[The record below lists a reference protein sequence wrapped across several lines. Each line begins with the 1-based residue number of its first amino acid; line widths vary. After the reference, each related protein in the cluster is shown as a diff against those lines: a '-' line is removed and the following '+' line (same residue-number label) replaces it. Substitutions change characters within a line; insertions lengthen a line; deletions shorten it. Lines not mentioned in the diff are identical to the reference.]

1 MEMQRRHLERAV
13 LLSLLLANVCRTGG
27 ATEYNTQI
35 TGNESGYESI
45 KVIDSVSGDVT
56 YTFAG
61 ENTLKGNIS
70 ELPFRPIL
78 VTDKNVTIDIGDKLT
93 TIGEEKGAV
102 MYASEGGIMA
112 YSSYANLT
120 FTGGEL
126 NIKDLTAGTNG
137 AYLVKATEGGS
148 IIFDNT
154 VVDIGAGNNTTSS
167 IGLQSAGQG
176 SKISFGKNVEQLT
189 IKSATGIVV
198 EGGGSL
204 EFNSVDGII
213 NIGRDEG
220 SKKGHDG
227 IRVGTFSGG
236 GGGNITLA
244 GKETNIKVGSD
255 DGTLMGNAVSIRA
268 YSDTDNSILNFNAA
282 KTTLQA
288 SAFGVIVEKGPSVSQ
303 YTGETA
309 VNFAGET
316 VIKAINNCTGDSLGA
331 KALASYQ
338 IKSTINFAEHVS
350 LWAETAKIGGDRYAF
365 GAQIEKGSILKA
377 LAGMEVTAKANDSK
391 AVGLGAYGTGSLID
405 ITGDTVISSESIS
418 GKGTGIQGWVGSRVD
433 LDGALNVTAKSGSGD
448 ATGLW
453 SWDHSQIN
461 VGGDAVIGAVSDS
474 GAATGINSNDSGSSG
489 SGDASLTQINGK
501 AVISASGSGATM
513 GIFAYD
519 NGAVVIDGGADLVAA
534 SSNNKATG
542 INSTSGGT
550 VKIEGIT
557 NLTAQSS
564 TNNAI
569 GIDGTVE
576 LDSARIFVEAAG
588 EGTGI
593 QNWSGAKVIFNDDAQ
608 IIIDAAGNNAKGI
621 YGWNGSLVNFA
632 GDAAIKIGG
641 VEGSAKEAYYVRA
654 ITAMTNSTV
663 NVGGD
668 AIFELEGS
676 DTIGLD
682 LSDNSAVNVDGNV
695 VTSAKATTGSV
706 KGIGAANSSVTIG
719 GDCLLQGQAYSD
731 TVKGI
736 DVNNGSVKIAGIANI
751 IASSSGSYG
760 NGINTQQST
769 VKLGSANIKVGSES
783 TISSDNSLGIYSYWD
798 TTVTVDGD
806 ALLEVTADKNNVLGL
821 AGYWNSTTAIGK
833 SAQITVSSKQG
844 TATGIKGESSMTTAI
859 DGNAVITA
867 TGAGVATGVVTDST
881 SNFTVGRDAVIT
893 AQSTDGAEAFGIDGG
908 AAITGS
914 AKVTVSSLGGKAE
927 NNKELW
933 HINGIKNWN
942 SGTTT
947 KISGDTVIDVTADIS
962 SAKGVYLWNGSKA
975 EIGGNAV
982 VTVKNAAGSIIAHG
996 LNADADCSITVGKAA
1011 QINVEAGSNN
1021 IKGIYS
1027 HENGGS
1033 VTVGESAY
1041 INVGGTKNDAGQ
1053 VTAEA
1058 NYARGI
1064 TGESGGKVMI
1074 GGDAFVSVSGISARG
1089 IEAFRN
1095 KKSNASV
1102 PDAKVAIAG
1111 NYGALVRASAGEAF
1125 GIVTDNG
1132 GNVSI
1137 GGNAAITVI
1146 STEGDAT
1153 GLGNYHYDTADG
1165 RSAGRTE
1172 INGAAHVN
1180 VASTGN
1186 GGVWGIYNYNGAVTE
1201 IGSAADELTVITVSG
1216 NRGSE
1221 MKGIEAMLN
1230 SSVTVHGAAL
1240 IDVCGDQSTEVVGVI
1255 AGRSG
1260 DTQGKHSA
1268 VAFGDTAYIKIGH
1281 NDTAFEKARADGE
1294 SFGVVAR
1301 SSSTVD
1307 FNGDAVIDTSGT
1319 VSGGNVYGAY
1329 AQSGGSIDFKK
1340 GLVLDNQGKK
1350 HSLYVSGTDSN
1361 INVNSG
1367 GSGDVYLKGDITAIN
1382 EGTLQLDLA
1391 SERSYFAGA
1400 ATTETNGKLH
1410 MKLRHGAL
1418 WDLTADSKLSS
1429 LVFEDGAMLDMAQAA
1444 GYQNLR
1450 TDSFMGSGATFV
1462 LGTDIHSD
1470 QSDKVYITGSTPT
1483 GTVHHNIQI
1492 KDAGRNIGE
1501 NLHLLLVDDASGNY
1515 TFTAQDAYGG
1525 GIYNYKSEV
1534 SKEDGSTTKWYL
1546 ESIKTE
1552 RTEDAASL
1560 LQTADSLYSSW
1571 MLGSDNLQ
1579 GRLGELRQTGSQRGL
1594 WARVNRSKLRG
1605 AAFKNNYQT
1614 YQIGYDAA
1622 FKDVDGNSVNDWIGG
1637 VAFEYAKGSI
1647 GYGIGSG
1654 ENKTAALLLYCTKHS
1669 QAGDKVDIVLKHGQ
1683 LKGDFDT
1690 FGMAADSGN
1699 YKNRASLLSVEY
1711 GKRLVLQNGSYLEP
1725 QAQLTLGHINSG
1737 SYVTDRNI
1745 SVTTAGI
1752 DSAVGR
1758 LGIELGKRYN
1768 GGSAWFKVSALHEFD
1783 GSTKTSLY
1791 IAEESLVEEQNYGGT
1806 WCELALGGNVQLA
1819 ENNNL
1824 YFDVTR
1830 SFGGDFQKQWQVN
1843 AGLRWSF

>member
-45 KVIDSVSGDVT
+45 KVIDRVSGDVT

-350 LWAETAKIGGDRYAF
+350 LWAETAKTGGDRYAF

-461 VGGDAVIGAVSDS
+461 VGGDAVIGTVSDS

-557 NLTAQSS
+557 NLTAQSA

-621 YGWNGSLVNFA
+621 YGWNSSQVNFA

-682 LSDNSAVNVDGNV
+682 LSDNSAVNVDGKV
-695 VTSAKATTGSV
+695 VVSAKATTGSL

-760 NGINTQQST
+760 NGIDTQQST

-783 TISSDNSLGIYSYWD
+783 TTSSDNSLGIYSYWD

-833 SAQITVSSKQG
+833 SAQIIVSSKQG

-859 DGNAVITA
+859 GGNAVITA

-1041 INVGGTKNDAGQ
+1041 INVGGTKNAAGQ

-1111 NYGALVRASAGEAF
+1111 NYGASVRSSTGEAL

-1132 GNVSI
+1132 GDVSV
-1137 GGNAAITVI
+1137 GGNADITVI
-1146 STEGDAT
+1146 SAEGDAT
-1153 GLGNYHYDTADG
+1153 GLANYHFDTADSK
-1165 RSAGRTE
+1165 SAGRTE
-1172 INGAAHVN
+1172 IKGAAHIN

-1186 GGVWGIYNYNGAVTE
+1186 GGVWGVYNYNGAVTE
-1201 IGSAADELTVITVSG
+1201 IGSAAGELTVITVSG
-1216 NRGSE
+1216 NSGSE

-1240 IDVCGDQSTEVVGVI
+1240 IDVCGDSGTEVVGVI
-1255 AGRSG
+1255 AGISG

-1281 NDTAFEKARADGE
+1281 NDTAAWKAQADGE

-1307 FNGDAVIDTSGT
+1307 FADDTVIDTNEAVAGSA
-1319 VSGGNVYGAY
+1319 VYGAY
-1329 AQSGGSIDFKK
+1329 VQSGGSIDFHK

-1350 HSLYVSGTDSN
+1350 YSLYVSGTGSN
-1361 INVNSG
+1361 IAVNSS
-1367 GSGDVYLKGDITAIN
+1367 GSGDVYLTGDITAIN

-1391 SERSYFAGA
+1391 GERSYFAGA
-1400 ATTETNGKLH
+1400 ATTETDGKLH
-1410 MKLRHGAL
+1410 MKLRQRAL
-1418 WDLTADSKLSS
+1418 WDVTADSNLSS
-1429 LVFEDGAMLDMAQAA
+1429 LTFDDGAMLDMAQAA

-1450 TDSFMGSGATFV
+1450 TDSFTGSGATFV
-1462 LGTDIHSD
+1462 LGTDIMND
-1470 QSDKVYITGSTPT
+1470 KSDKVFITDSTPT
-1483 GTVHHNIQI
+1483 GTSHHNIQI
-1492 KDAGRNIGE
+1492 KDAGRNTGDD
-1501 NLHLLLVDDASGNY
+1501 LHLLLVDDASGNY

-1525 GIYNYKSEV
+1525 GIYNYKAEFSNET
-1534 SKEDGSTTKWYL
+1534 DGGIKWYL
-1546 ESIKTE
+1546 ESLKTGGVTQDVKALT
-1552 RTEDAASL
+1552 RVSDGIYALVVTGN
-1560 LQTADSLYSSW
+1560 DSLR
-1571 MLGSDNLQ
+1571 
-1579 GRLGELRQTGSQRGL
+1579 GRLGELRSESAERGA
-1594 WARVNRSKLRG
+1594 WARVYGGRLKGDS
-1605 AAFKNNYQT
+1605 FTDNYQT
-1614 YQIGYDAA
+1614 YQLGYDVALPAGDGKTSGWSGGAA
-1622 FKDVDGNSVNDWIGG
+1622 LEYTKGN
-1637 VAFEYAKGSI
+1637 I
-1647 GYGIGSG
+1647 GYGVGSG
-1654 ENKTAALLLYCTKHS
+1654 ENKMSALALYGTRHNKS
-1669 QAGDKVDIVLKHGQ
+1669 GDNVDVILKHGRI
-1683 LKGDFDT
+1683 KGDIETYGIGANSGDYDT
-1690 FGMAADSGN
+1690 NATS
-1699 YKNRASLLSVEY
+1699 LSVEY
-1711 GKRLVLQNGSYLEP
+1711 NKRLEQKSNTFIEP
-1725 QAQLTLGHINSG
+1725 QLQLTLTHING
-1737 SYVTDRNI
+1737 SDFTTDRDI
-1745 SVTTAGI
+1745 TVHSDGI
-1752 DSAVGR
+1752 NSAIGR
-1758 LGIELGKRYN
+1758 LGLAVGKQYR
-1768 GGSAWFKVSALHEFD
+1768 GGDVYFKTSLLHEFG
-1783 GSTKTSLY
+1783 GSSNLLLTSTG
-1791 IAEESLVEEQNYGGT
+1791 ESYGESKQYGGT
-1806 WCELALGGNVQLA
+1806 WCELALGGNVNLSKD
-1819 ENNNL
+1819 NDL

>member
-350 LWAETAKIGGDRYAF
+350 LWAETAKTGGDRYAF

-501 AVISASGSGATM
+501 AVISASGSGVTM

-519 NGAVVIDGGADLVAA
+519 NGAVVI
-534 SSNNKATG
+534 
-542 INSTSGGT
+542 
-550 VKIEGIT
+550 
-557 NLTAQSS
+557 
-564 TNNAI
+564 
-569 GIDGTVE
+569 
-576 LDSARIFVEAAG
+576 
-588 EGTGI
+588 
-593 QNWSGAKVIFNDDAQ
+593 
-608 IIIDAAGNNAKGI
+608 
-621 YGWNGSLVNFA
+621 
-632 GDAAIKIGG
+632 GG
-641 VEGSAKEAYYVRA
+641 VEGSDKEAYYVRA

-663 NVGGD
+663 NVVGD

-783 TISSDNSLGIYSYWD
+783 TTSSDNSLGLYSYWD

-833 SAQITVSSKQG
+833 SAQIIVSSKQG

-859 DGNAVITA
+859 GGNAVITA

-1041 INVGGTKNDAGQ
+1041 INVGGTKNAAGQ

-1095 KKSNASV
+1095 KKSNASL

-1450 TDSFMGSGATFV
+1450 TDSFTGSGATFV

-1525 GIYNYKSEV
+1525 GIYNYKAEFSNDV
-1534 SKEDGSTTKWYL
+1534 NGGIKWYL
-1546 ESIKTE
+1546 ESLK
-1552 RTEDAASL
+1552 ASDVTQDVKAL
-1560 LQTADSLYSSW
+1560 GKVGTGIYSLVVTGNDSLRS
-1571 MLGSDNLQ
+1571 
-1579 GRLGELRQTGSQRGL
+1579 RLGELREDVDAGV
-1594 WARVNRSKLRG
+1594 WARVYGGRLKGDS
-1605 AAFKNNYQT
+1605 FTENYQT
-1614 YQIGYDAA
+1614 YQLGYDMPFSSEEGATA
-1622 FKDVDGNSVNDWIGG
+1622 DWIGG
-1637 VAFEYAKGSI
+1637 AAVEYSKGNI
-1647 GYGIGSG
+1647 GYGVGSG
-1654 ENKTAALLLYCTKHS
+1654 ENKMSALALYAARHTKS
-1669 QAGDKVDIVLKHGQ
+1669 GDNVDIILKHGWV
-1683 LKGDFDT
+1683 KGDIETYGIGADDSDYDT
-1690 FGMAADSGN
+1690 NST
-1699 YKNRASLLSVEY
+1699 SLSVEY
-1711 GKRLVLQNGSYLEP
+1711 NKRLAQKNNTFIEP
-1725 QAQLTLGHINSG
+1725 QLQLTLTHING
-1737 SYVTDRNI
+1737 NEF
-1745 SVTTAGI
+1745 TTRRDIKVSSDGI
-1752 DSAVGR
+1752 DSAIGR
-1758 LGIELGKRYN
+1758 LGLAFGRQYRR
-1768 GGSAWFKVSALHEFD
+1768 GQVYFKASALHEFG
-1783 GSTKTSLY
+1783 GSGNVQMTSLG
-1791 IAEESLVEEQNYGGT
+1791 ESYSENINYSGT

>member
-350 LWAETAKIGGDRYAF
+350 LWAETAKTGGDRYAF

-489 SGDASLTQINGK
+489 SSGSGDASLTQINGK
-501 AVISASGSGATM
+501 AVISASGSGVTM

-557 NLTAQSS
+557 NLTAQSA
-564 TNNAI
+564 TNDAI

-641 VEGSAKEAYYVRA
+641 VEGSDKEAYYVRA

-719 GDCLLQGQAYSD
+719 GDCLL
-731 TVKGI
+731 
-736 DVNNGSVKIAGIANI
+736 
-751 IASSSGSYG
+751 
-760 NGINTQQST
+760 
-769 VKLGSANIKVGSES
+769 
-783 TISSDNSLGIYSYWD
+783 
-798 TTVTVDGD
+798 
-806 ALLEVTADKNNVLGL
+806 
-821 AGYWNSTTAIGK
+821 
-833 SAQITVSSKQG
+833 
-844 TATGIKGESSMTTAI
+844 
-859 DGNAVITA
+859 
-867 TGAGVATGVVTDST
+867 
-881 SNFTVGRDAVIT
+881 
-893 AQSTDGAEAFGIDGG
+893 
-908 AAITGS
+908 
-914 AKVTVSSLGGKAE
+914 
-927 NNKELW
+927 
-933 HINGIKNWN
+933 
-942 SGTTT
+942 
-947 KISGDTVIDVTADIS
+947 
-962 SAKGVYLWNGSKA
+962 
-975 EIGGNAV
+975 
-982 VTVKNAAGSIIAHG
+982 
-996 LNADADCSITVGKAA
+996 
-1011 QINVEAGSNN
+1011 
-1021 IKGIYS
+1021 
-1027 HENGGS
+1027 
-1033 VTVGESAY
+1033 
-1041 INVGGTKNDAGQ
+1041 
-1053 VTAEA
+1053 
-1058 NYARGI
+1058 
-1064 TGESGGKVMI
+1064 
-1074 GGDAFVSVSGISARG
+1074 
-1089 IEAFRN
+1089 
-1095 KKSNASV
+1095 
-1102 PDAKVAIAG
+1102 
-1111 NYGALVRASAGEAF
+1111 
-1125 GIVTDNG
+1125 
-1132 GNVSI
+1132 
-1137 GGNAAITVI
+1137 
-1146 STEGDAT
+1146 
-1153 GLGNYHYDTADG
+1153 
-1165 RSAGRTE
+1165 
-1172 INGAAHVN
+1172 
-1180 VASTGN
+1180 
-1186 GGVWGIYNYNGAVTE
+1186 
-1201 IGSAADELTVITVSG
+1201 
-1216 NRGSE
+1216 
-1221 MKGIEAMLN
+1221 
-1230 SSVTVHGAAL
+1230 
-1240 IDVCGDQSTEVVGVI
+1240 
-1255 AGRSG
+1255 
-1260 DTQGKHSA
+1260 
-1268 VAFGDTAYIKIGH
+1268 
-1281 NDTAFEKARADGE
+1281 
-1294 SFGVVAR
+1294 
-1301 SSSTVD
+1301 
-1307 FNGDAVIDTSGT
+1307 
-1319 VSGGNVYGAY
+1319 
-1329 AQSGGSIDFKK
+1329 
-1340 GLVLDNQGKK
+1340 
-1350 HSLYVSGTDSN
+1350 
-1361 INVNSG
+1361 
-1367 GSGDVYLKGDITAIN
+1367 
-1382 EGTLQLDLA
+1382 
-1391 SERSYFAGA
+1391 
-1400 ATTETNGKLH
+1400 
-1410 MKLRHGAL
+1410 
-1418 WDLTADSKLSS
+1418 
-1429 LVFEDGAMLDMAQAA
+1429 
-1444 GYQNLR
+1444 
-1450 TDSFMGSGATFV
+1450 
-1462 LGTDIHSD
+1462 
-1470 QSDKVYITGSTPT
+1470 
-1483 GTVHHNIQI
+1483 
-1492 KDAGRNIGE
+1492 
-1501 NLHLLLVDDASGNY
+1501 
-1515 TFTAQDAYGG
+1515 
-1525 GIYNYKSEV
+1525 
-1534 SKEDGSTTKWYL
+1534 
-1546 ESIKTE
+1546 
-1552 RTEDAASL
+1552 
-1560 LQTADSLYSSW
+1560 
-1571 MLGSDNLQ
+1571 
-1579 GRLGELRQTGSQRGL
+1579 
-1594 WARVNRSKLRG
+1594 
-1605 AAFKNNYQT
+1605 
-1614 YQIGYDAA
+1614 
-1622 FKDVDGNSVNDWIGG
+1622 
-1637 VAFEYAKGSI
+1637 
-1647 GYGIGSG
+1647 
-1654 ENKTAALLLYCTKHS
+1654 
-1669 QAGDKVDIVLKHGQ
+1669 
-1683 LKGDFDT
+1683 
-1690 FGMAADSGN
+1690 
-1699 YKNRASLLSVEY
+1699 
-1711 GKRLVLQNGSYLEP
+1711 
-1725 QAQLTLGHINSG
+1725 
-1737 SYVTDRNI
+1737 
-1745 SVTTAGI
+1745 
-1752 DSAVGR
+1752 
-1758 LGIELGKRYN
+1758 
-1768 GGSAWFKVSALHEFD
+1768 
-1783 GSTKTSLY
+1783 
-1791 IAEESLVEEQNYGGT
+1791 
-1806 WCELALGGNVQLA
+1806 
-1819 ENNNL
+1819 
-1824 YFDVTR
+1824 
-1830 SFGGDFQKQWQVN
+1830 
-1843 AGLRWSF
+1843 

>member
-557 NLTAQSS
+557 NLTAQSA

-821 AGYWNSTTAIGK
+821 AGYWNSITAIGK

-1041 INVGGTKNDAGQ
+1041 INVGGTKNAAGQ

-1260 DTQGKHSA
+1260 DTKGKHSA

-1281 NDTAFEKARADGE
+1281 NDTAFGKARADGE

-1301 SSSTVD
+1301 SSSKVD

-1450 TDSFMGSGATFV
+1450 TDSFTGSGATFV

-1525 GIYNYKSEV
+1525 GIYNYKAEFSNEV
-1534 SKEDGSTTKWYL
+1534 NGGIKWYL
-1546 ESIKTE
+1546 ESLKVSDVTQDVKALGKVGTGIY
-1552 RTEDAASL
+1552 SL
-1560 LQTADSLYSSW
+1560 VVTGNDSLRS
-1571 MLGSDNLQ
+1571 
-1579 GRLGELRQTGSQRGL
+1579 RLGELREDVDAGV
-1594 WARVNRSKLRG
+1594 WARVYGGRLKGDS
-1605 AAFKNNYQT
+1605 FTENYQT
-1614 YQIGYDAA
+1614 YQLGYDMPFSSKEGATA
-1622 FKDVDGNSVNDWIGG
+1622 DWIGG
-1637 VAFEYAKGSI
+1637 AAVEYSKGNI
-1647 GYGIGSG
+1647 GYGVGSG
-1654 ENKTAALLLYCTKHS
+1654 ENKMSALALYAARHTKS
-1669 QAGDKVDIVLKHGQ
+1669 GDNVDIILKHGWV
-1683 LKGDFDT
+1683 KGDIETYGIGADDSDYDT
-1690 FGMAADSGN
+1690 NST
-1699 YKNRASLLSVEY
+1699 SLSVEY
-1711 GKRLVLQNGSYLEP
+1711 NKRLAQKNNTFIEP
-1725 QAQLTLGHINSG
+1725 QLQLTLTHING
-1737 SYVTDRNI
+1737 NEF
-1745 SVTTAGI
+1745 TTRRGIKVSSDGI
-1752 DSAVGR
+1752 DSAIGR
-1758 LGIELGKRYN
+1758 LGLAFGRQYRRGQIY
-1768 GGSAWFKVSALHEFD
+1768 FKASALHEFG
-1783 GSTKTSLY
+1783 GSGNVQMTSLG
-1791 IAEESLVEEQNYGGT
+1791 ESYSESINYSGT

>member
-1 MEMQRRHLERAV
+1 M
-13 LLSLLLANVCRTGG
+13 
-27 ATEYNTQI
+27 
-35 TGNESGYESI
+35 
-45 KVIDSVSGDVT
+45 T

-331 KALASYQ
+331 KTLASYQ

-350 LWAETAKIGGDRYAF
+350 LWAETAKTGGDRYAF

-501 AVISASGSGATM
+501 AVISASGSGVTM

-557 NLTAQSS
+557 NLTAQSA
-564 TNNAI
+564 TNDAI

-641 VEGSAKEAYYVRA
+641 VEGSDKEAYYVRA

-783 TISSDNSLGIYSYWD
+783 TTSSDNSLGLYSYWD

-833 SAQITVSSKQG
+833 SAQIIVSSKQG

-859 DGNAVITA
+859 GGNAVITA

-881 SNFTVGRDAVIT
+881 SNFIVGRDAVIT

-1011 QINVEAGSNN
+1011 QINVE
-1021 IKGIYS
+1021 
-1027 HENGGS
+1027 
-1033 VTVGESAY
+1033 
-1041 INVGGTKNDAGQ
+1041 
-1053 VTAEA
+1053 
-1058 NYARGI
+1058 
-1064 TGESGGKVMI
+1064 
-1074 GGDAFVSVSGISARG
+1074 
-1089 IEAFRN
+1089 
-1095 KKSNASV
+1095 
-1102 PDAKVAIAG
+1102 
-1111 NYGALVRASAGEAF
+1111 
-1125 GIVTDNG
+1125 
-1132 GNVSI
+1132 
-1137 GGNAAITVI
+1137 
-1146 STEGDAT
+1146 
-1153 GLGNYHYDTADG
+1153 
-1165 RSAGRTE
+1165 
-1172 INGAAHVN
+1172 
-1180 VASTGN
+1180 
-1186 GGVWGIYNYNGAVTE
+1186 
-1201 IGSAADELTVITVSG
+1201 
-1216 NRGSE
+1216 
-1221 MKGIEAMLN
+1221 
-1230 SSVTVHGAAL
+1230 
-1240 IDVCGDQSTEVVGVI
+1240 

-1450 TDSFMGSGATFV
+1450 TDSFTGSGATFV

-1492 KDAGRNIGE
+1492 KDAGRNIGD

-1515 TFTAQDAYGG
+1515 TFTARDAYGG
-1525 GIYNYKSEV
+1525 GIYNYKAEFSNEV
-1534 SKEDGSTTKWYL
+1534 NGGIKWYL
-1546 ESIKTE
+1546 ESLK
-1552 RTEDAASL
+1552 ASDVTQDVKAL
-1560 LQTADSLYSSW
+1560 GKVGTGIYSLVVTGNDSLRS
-1571 MLGSDNLQ
+1571 
-1579 GRLGELRQTGSQRGL
+1579 RLGELREDVDAGV
-1594 WARVNRSKLRG
+1594 WARVYGGRLKGDS
-1605 AAFKNNYQT
+1605 FTENYQT
-1614 YQIGYDAA
+1614 YQLGYDMPFSSEEGATA
-1622 FKDVDGNSVNDWIGG
+1622 DWIGG
-1637 VAFEYAKGSI
+1637 AAVEYSKGNI
-1647 GYGIGSG
+1647 GYGVGSG
-1654 ENKTAALLLYCTKHS
+1654 ENKMSALALYAARHTKS
-1669 QAGDKVDIVLKHGQ
+1669 GDNVDINLKHGWV
-1683 LKGDFDT
+1683 KGDIETYGIGADDSDYDT
-1690 FGMAADSGN
+1690 NST
-1699 YKNRASLLSVEY
+1699 SLSVEY
-1711 GKRLVLQNGSYLEP
+1711 NKRLAQKNNTFIEP
-1725 QAQLTLGHINSG
+1725 QLQLTLTHING
-1737 SYVTDRNI
+1737 NEF
-1745 SVTTAGI
+1745 TTRRDIKVSSDGI
-1752 DSAVGR
+1752 DSAIGR
-1758 LGIELGKRYN
+1758 LGLAFGRQYRR
-1768 GGSAWFKVSALHEFD
+1768 GQVYFKASALHEFG
-1783 GSTKTSLY
+1783 GSGNVQMTSLG
-1791 IAEESLVEEQNYGGT
+1791 ESYSESINYSGT